1 MVRTALRVALVLLIL
16 CAGAGY
22 GAEKSVPLPASIQ
35 GGQPSAREVF
45 LDDPLG
51 RNTPYGTVFGFMKAV
66 DREDYERAV
75 EYLDTKQP
83 LKRAK
88 QLARD
93 LQVIL
98 DRGLSASLPKL
109 SKKPEGNLDDMLP
122 PNREKIGMVKAES
135 GSYDIMLDRVQRGS
149 DPPIWLFSSRTLRQ
163 VPEIYEGLGDSW
175 IAPFIPKVLIETR
188 FLRYHVWRWIALV
201 VGLPF
206 SFLIAWIISSALLP
220 VVRALIRRV
229 TKRESGRLAARTIG
243 PIRVLVL
250 ALAFRAYSSF
260 SHSLTDRLFWS
271 TVAATLCTIGVAWLC
286 LRLVDVVADRMEGRP
301 QGTV

>member
-35 GGQPSAREVF
+35 GGQPSSREVF

-98 DRGLSASLPKL
+98 DRDCLP
-109 SKKPEGNLDDMLP
+109 
-122 PNREKIGMVKAES
+122 A
-135 GSYDIMLDRVQRGS
+135 
-149 DPPIWLFSSRTLRQ
+149 
-163 VPEIYEGLGDSW
+163 
-175 IAPFIPKVLIETR
+175 
-188 FLRYHVWRWIALV
+188 
-201 VGLPF
+201 
-206 SFLIAWIISSALLP
+206 
-220 VVRALIRRV
+220 
-229 TKRESGRLAARTIG
+229 
-243 PIRVLVL
+243 
-250 ALAFRAYSSF
+250 
-260 SHSLTDRLFWS
+260 
-271 TVAATLCTIGVAWLC
+271 C
-286 LRLVDVVADRMEGRP
+286 LN
-301 QGTV
+301 